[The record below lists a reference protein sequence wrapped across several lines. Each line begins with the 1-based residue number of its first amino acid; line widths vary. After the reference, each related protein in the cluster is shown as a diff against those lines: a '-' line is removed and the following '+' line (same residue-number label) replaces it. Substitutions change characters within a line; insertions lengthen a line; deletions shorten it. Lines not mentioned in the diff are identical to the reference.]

1 MHMFSTIRDYFRI
14 KKALK
19 AIYHNE
25 NIEKNLSQIFG
36 VECHQDRVGR
46 LYMVVNP
53 ILQNIESDGNTIIF
67 DHNNT
72 QMIEAWVMKNLEL
85 SRNFVV
91 ENQMFDLL
99 TYNITRID
107 DDDNFL
113 VVFKNIFFDDMLKL
127 WKTLLWVLFGLCI
140 VGSVVTGILFSWWL
154 MPAFILVELICG
166 WLAIKLK

>member
-1 MHMFSTIRDYFRI
+1 MFGTIRDYFRV
-14 KKALK
+14 KKVLK

-25 NIEKNLSQIFG
+25 NIEKNLSKIFG
-36 VECHQDRVGR
+36 VQCRQDRVGR

-53 ILQNIESDGNTIIF
+53 ILQNIESDGNTIIY
-67 DHNNT
+67 DHNDS

-99 TYNITRID
+99 TYTITRID

-113 VVFKNIFFDDMLKL
+113 VVFKNIFFDDMLRL

-140 VGSVVTGILFSWWL
+140 AGSVVTGILFSWWL
-154 MPAFILVELICG
+154 MPVFILIELICG

>member
-1 MHMFSTIRDYFRI
+1 MFSTIRDYFRI
-14 KKALK
+14 KKELK
-19 AIYHNE
+19 TIYRNE

-36 VECHQDRVGR
+36 VECHQDGVGR

-85 SRNFVV
+85 SRNFIV